1 MRTGKD
7 GTRTVAQVTWEITNL
22 VKKKRMIEALRDVS
36 NSMRLVEAIRSHIS
50 LRLLRQ
56 LSFLKWKKKTKSRRS
71 QWRTSQQL
79 QNETMRRERKFYDTT
94 TF

>member
-56 LSFLKWKKKTKSRRS
+56 LSFLRWKKKTKSRRS